1 MEDRTISQIQEDEAE
16 RAERNRERG
25 FGPSATRRGEAL
37 ITLPSYN
44 NDDPDG
50 VEKWLTFCR
59 TVHTLR
65 DALRELDPAITI
77 AFKSVSNNRPSRA
90 KQAP

>member
-1 MEDRTISQIQEDEAE
+1 VDEADQ
-16 RAERNRERG
+16 AEAKWERG

-59 TVHTLR
+59 TVHTLK

-77 AFKSVSNNRPSRA
+77 VFRSVSNNRPSRT